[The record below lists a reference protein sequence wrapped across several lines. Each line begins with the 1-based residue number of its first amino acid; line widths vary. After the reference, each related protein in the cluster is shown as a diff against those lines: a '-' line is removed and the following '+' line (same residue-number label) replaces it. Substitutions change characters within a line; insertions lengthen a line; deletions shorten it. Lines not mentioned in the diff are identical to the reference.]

1 MAIFKGRWDFLLA
14 AVLFALALLAQRAD
28 LFAALELQSQS
39 FRQILRMADA
49 QRVFPEDKI
58 VFVNQD
64 EAFFEDY
71 GSWPLRRLD
80 LAQVAENVEALGG
93 RVMAVDNLFD
103 FPSSYGEDGP
113 TAEKFDGVPGLLL
126 VSQGVVKDGRM
137 VSINQPVEPINGVAS
152 SGYTNVESR
161 SGLSEIISDLRLFPE
176 AIPMEDG

>member
-1 MAIFKGRWDFLLA
+1 
-14 AVLFALALLAQRAD
+14 
-28 LFAALELQSQS
+28 
-39 FRQILRMADA
+39 MADA

-103 FPSSYGEDGP
+103 FPLPTEKTVQRRKSS
-113 TAEKFDGVPGLLL
+113 TVCPG
-126 VSQGVVKDGRM
+126 S
-137 VSINQPVEPINGVAS
+137 
-152 SGYTNVESR
+152 YWC
-161 SGLSEIISDLRLFPE
+161 LR
-176 AIPMEDG
+176 A

>member
-103 FPSSYGEDGP
+103 FPSSYGRRSDGGKVRRC
-113 TAEKFDGVPGLLL
+113 ARALIGVSGR
-126 VSQGVVKDGRM
+126 SQRR
-137 VSINQPVEPINGVAS
+137 PNG
-152 SGYTNVESR
+152 
-161 SGLSEIISDLRLFPE
+161 FH
-176 AIPMEDG
+176 